1 MFIHLT
7 AYSASVLEYLKGI
20 SMSNTELMSFL
31 PVLLNLL
38 KRATQILVS
47 VRAKIKSWRHSDLLS
62 FSHTPQRI
70 DQGMVLSS
78 LSVHLESD
86 HVSLCLLLLLP
97 WSKLPS
103 SLLIPMIM
111 ALWRGGSETG
121 PHLKI
126 IQWVTYE
133 VKNKMPWNLQRKSCC
148 RATGGGGHIHVKAL

>member
-47 VRAKIKSWRHSDLLS
+47 VQAKIKSWRHSDLLS

-111 ALWRGGSETG
+111 AL
-121 PHLKI
+121 
-126 IQWVTYE
+126 
-133 VKNKMPWNLQRKSCC
+133 
-148 RATGGGGHIHVKAL
+148 